1 MVAERSLMPSVSSFA
16 EILARGNPDIVGV
29 LIVDGD
35 GRIHAS
41 ETTSP
46 EVVRCAVAVAVPLR
60 ELLDRASSELGC
72 GEMSATTLEGSEAS
86 IAIADVDGFRSVI
99 VIGANGAAPGA
110 LRADS
115 LWVAEQVRKEE
126 RRS

>member
-1 MVAERSLMPSVSSFA
+1 MPSVSSLA
-16 EILARGNPDIVGV
+16 ETLARGNPDILGV

-35 GRIHAS
+35 GRVHAS

-46 EVVRCAVAVAVPLR
+46 EVVSCAVAVAVPLR

-72 GEMSATTLEGSEAS
+72 GEMSATILEGRDAS
-86 IAIADVDGFRSVI
+86 LAIADIDGFRSVI

-126 RRS
+126 SRS